1 MVDISFH
8 ITGVDISFHITG
20 VDIEFLDISGKAFC
34 KALDSIEQHRELWSP
49 QVFGNLFFKSN
60 KCRHFLEQH
69 FSITVI

>member
-49 QVFGNLFFKSN
+49 QVIYFSKVINVDIFF
-60 KCRHFLEQH
+60 
-69 FSITVI
+69 